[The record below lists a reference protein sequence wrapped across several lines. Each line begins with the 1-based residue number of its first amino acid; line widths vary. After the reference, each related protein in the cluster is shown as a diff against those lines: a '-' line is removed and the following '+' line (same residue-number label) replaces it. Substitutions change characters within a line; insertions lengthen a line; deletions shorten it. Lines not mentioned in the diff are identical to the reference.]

1 MKKLTVLT
9 FVLFIGIVTS
19 QAQVKV
25 SPGFR
30 GGLNVS
36 DLTNMPGNTSAK
48 SDFYIGA
55 LVAIKFN
62 KYFTLQPELNYSR
75 QGADIRLSSL
85 DFNNPGDPN
94 FYSRN
99 TKAEINYLTLGAVGK
114 FHFKGKGFHVLAGPS
129 VDFKTDDNFDKFGTS
144 PVGVDLSI
152 VAGLGYSLPNGLTF
166 EARFKQGLIDIY
178 GYDGIDYDNN
188 NNSYYDDVILN
199 QVFQI
204 GISYTFKVK

>member
-1 MKKLTVLT
+1 MKKITVIA
-9 FVLFIGIVTS
+9 FVLFIGLTS
-19 QAQVKV
+19 SKAQVKV

-30 GGLNVS
+30 GGLNIS
-36 DLTNMPGNTSAK
+36 DLSNMPGNTNSK
-48 SDFYIGA
+48 SDFYIGG

-75 QGADIRLSSL
+75 QGANVRISYL
-85 DFNNPGDPN
+85 DFDNGNAYPRKN
-94 FYSRN
+94 Q
-99 TKAEINYLTLGAVGK
+99 KAEINYLTLGAVGK

-129 VDFKTDDNFDKFGTS
+129 IDFKTDDNFDKFGTN

-152 VAGLGYSLPNGLTF
+152 VAGLGYTLPNGLTF
-166 EARFKQGLIDIY
+166 EARIKQGLIDIY
-178 GYDGIDYDNN
+178 GYDGIDYRNN
-188 NNSYYDDVILN
+188 DHYYDDIILN

>member
-1 MKKLTVLT
+1 MKKLTVIAFVFFTGLLT
-9 FVLFIGIVTS
+9 S
-19 QAQVKV
+19 NAQVTV
-25 SPGFR
+25 SPGLR
-30 GGLNVS
+30 GGLNIS
-36 DLTNMPGNTSAK
+36 DLSNMPGNTNSK
-48 SDFYIGA
+48 SDFYIGG

-75 QGADIRLSSL
+75 QGANFHFSSL
-85 DFNNPGDPN
+85 AFQNPGDPN

-129 VDFKTDDNFDKFGTS
+129 IDFKTDDNFDKLGTN

-152 VAGLGYSLPNGLTF
+152 VAGLGYTLPNGLTF

-178 GYDGIDYDNN
+178 GYDGINYDNN
-188 NNSYYDDVILN
+188 DYYYNDLILN

-204 GISYTFKVK
+204 GISYSFKVK